1 MSGHGRYESSHGD
14 EVFFATSFSGHT
26 SRGNGEDASAVRQRR
41 RVWLSS
47 EYGTGVPI
55 WDDDGLCDAD
65 GLISKTLE
73 QEIVAW
79 SETFDELYDP
89 ESGWPNIAMLRAHY
103 ATALRLHQRLA
114 AELAD
119 GWEVGFRFWERNV
132 RGVEVPPA
140 SIAAESS

>member
-1 MSGHGRYESSHGD
+1 MDDTNLHTETR
-14 EVFFATSFSGHT
+14 SFSRRRFNGDT
-26 SRGNGEDASAVRQRR
+26 SQGNGEDESAVRQRR

-55 WDDDGLCDAD
+55 WDDDGLFDAD

-79 SETFDELYDP
+79 SETFDELYDL
-89 ESGWPNIAMLRAHY
+89 ESGWPNLAMLHAHY
-103 ATALRLHQRLA
+103 ATGLRLHQRLA

-132 RGVEVPPA
+132 RGVEVPSA
-140 SIAAESS
+140 SIAEESS